1 MGIFAS
7 SNKLTKVCIFV
18 IFFFKKIIITTI
30 NMRYFDKVDTFLLGF
45 NEKPNKWVTLRKI
58 GYKNSL

>member
-1 MGIFAS
+1 
-7 SNKLTKVCIFV
+7 
-18 IFFFKKIIITTI
+18 
-30 NMRYFDKVDTFLLGF
+30 MRYFDKVDTFLLGF